1 MNKTQ
6 IWKTNISEKKQV
18 ERTGSGSRSYI
29 LKSNK
34 IISLTN
40 LFQQYVKNL
49 SEWVIEFLSSYFSN
63 KSLNVYK
70 IRKSGLLE

>member
-49 SEWVIEFLSSYFSN
+49 SEWEIEFLASYFSD